1 MEYCFVECG
10 NKQNVDQHR
19 IEHTLGIRIKEIRQ
33 EVSHDSDGE
42 AVQGGSKG
50 DRAVQNRIKDIF
62 PTNFAFCFSVSCSG
76 KVKVSGN
83 P

>member
-1 MEYCFVECG
+1 MTERLCREGV
-10 NKQNVDQHR
+10 
-19 IEHTLGIRIKEIRQ
+19 KET
-33 EVSHDSDGE
+33 G
-42 AVQGGSKG
+42 A
-50 DRAVQNRIKDIF
+50 QNRIKDIF